1 MLSGRLNTGGTFHL
15 LYFNSATGRSNLQN
29 WYHATGH
36 LCLLLALCVDG
47 ASTKGYAS
55 TRTAVVA
62 LGLALGTVAALIAA
76 HAEMQAPSE
85 RAQHTPL
92 ALALALAAGATLGD
106 AVWPHAP
113 AWLGCRGYS
122 LAVTGAWMCRMAVAR
137 QRGWDAQFNAS
148 AMATSMAATLHF
160 VWLAVALACVWGLLA
175 VARQALRKQGH
186 ISQLGME
193 SQP

>member
-1 MLSGRLNTGGTFHL
+1 MLSGRLNTGGIFHW
-15 LYFNSATGRSNLQN
+15 LYFSPATGRSNLHN

-36 LCLLLALCVDG
+36 LCLLLALGVDV
-47 ASTKGYAS
+47 ASLRGCAS
-55 TRTAVVA
+55 PRTAVVA

-76 HAEMQAPSE
+76 HAGMQAPSE
-85 RAQHTPL
+85 RAQHMPL

-106 AVWPHAP
+106 AAWPHEP

-122 LAVTGAWMCRMAVAR
+122 LALTGAWMCRMAIAR

-148 AMATSMAATLHF
+148 TMATSMAATLHF
-160 VWLAVALACVWGLLA
+160 VWLAMALACVWGLLA